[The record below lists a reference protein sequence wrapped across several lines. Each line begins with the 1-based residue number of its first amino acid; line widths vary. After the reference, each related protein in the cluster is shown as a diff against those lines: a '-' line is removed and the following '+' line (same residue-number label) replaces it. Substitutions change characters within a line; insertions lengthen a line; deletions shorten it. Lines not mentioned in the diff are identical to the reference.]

1 MIEYD
6 RLRDVI
12 LGYFLHLSRVSLFYQ
27 PLSWLLMAQVWLKYG
42 LGMAQLWPG
51 YVACEA
57 LPELFP
63 FVILIVF

>member
-1 MIEYD
+1 
-6 RLRDVI
+6 
-12 LGYFLHLSRVSLFYQ
+12 
-27 PLSWLLMAQVWLKYG
+27 MAQVWLKYG
-42 LGMAQLWPG
+42 PGMAQLWPG